1 MRVAE
6 LGSQDAQ
13 DLKNVI
19 YDSFKKNNFQ
29 KVSLKIIFLASDGAS
44 VNSGMKSGLM
54 PLLKEDY
61 WIDFSSFRI
70 RFKGQFEWVYQ
81 ATH

>member
-1 MRVAE
+1 MTEQHIQLQLNKKYYMSLFLTQTLMNSAKFFLRVAE

-29 KVSLKIIFLASDGAS
+29 KVSLKIIFLASDGET
-44 VNSGMKSGLM
+44 VG
-54 PLLKEDY
+54 
-61 WIDFSSFRI
+61 
-70 RFKGQFEWVYQ
+70 
-81 ATH
+81 